1 MSRARTRHIKE
12 RLLFTD
18 WPHKTWNGLIMLG
31 KDREPRLLKALKP
44 MQHVYLYSRY
54 DWPQTDEWRY
64 GCGFYVG
71 REMVYFRDVISGSE
85 YLISRKEIE
94 SFSIYKFVGNKN
106 VYFDATDDDLKAR
119 AAEAAEKLAQM
130 ADEDVTKL
138 DTREVRFQA
147 KSMAEALDEE

>member
-1 MSRARTRHIKE
+1 MSRSRTHRIKE

-71 REMVYFRDVISGSE
+71 REMV
-85 YLISRKEIE
+85 
-94 SFSIYKFVGNKN
+94 
-106 VYFDATDDDLKAR
+106 
-119 AAEAAEKLAQM
+119 
-130 ADEDVTKL
+130 
-138 DTREVRFQA
+138 
-147 KSMAEALDEE
+147 